1 MVPLSITHTSTNP
14 RLRSLGGQVR
24 KMLCRGWSLVS
35 LPGDRRTWW
44 SLPVVCSRAPGN
56 RFCQGVEWQVM
67 RRGPRAVERYGYL
80 IAAASVA
87 VATVVFHPGRE
98 HFAKGQ
104 WALLY
109 LLIVGLVASLSG
121 VRPALAAAVLSFL
134 AWNFFFLPPYG
145 TLHVTDPRDWLFL
158 FVFLAVAVT
167 MGLQTGRLRD
177 REAEAL
183 AREREAGLLNRF
195 SARLVSDVSVAEMA
209 RRLIDEVRGITGARC
224 VALLLAG
231 ETAGTDECIASPGAE
246 AQQWEEITDIVAWV
260 NQRSR
265 AVGLP
270 MPPRGR
276 GIDSQEW
283 PVTVSH
289 RETGAR
295 ADRRDMFLPLQ
306 TATRQSGVLYV
317 GEREDGTAYTFQE
330 ARMVVA
336 LAYQASVF
344 LERTHLRSVA
354 VQADAL
360 KEADRLKS
368 TLVSAVSHELKTPL
382 ASLEATLTNLLEQ
395 DTPLAESHIRQ
406 ELQAVKQDL
415 DRLSSSIDSL
425 LDLSRLEASAWG
437 PELDWYELGEIWGT
451 VLSRASQSDRDRVS
465 FSLPPDLPPIRV
477 DFAQWVRVLEHLLHN
492 ALAYGG
498 PASPVRV
505 GASST
510 PDEVRMW
517 VEDEGPGIAP
527 DERERVF
534 AKFYRG
540 RSAAMVPSGTGLGL
554 AITREIVRFHGG
566 SIWVEDVIPHGA
578 RFTVSLPRPQRTS
591 E

>member
-1 MVPLSITHTSTNP
+1 
-14 RLRSLGGQVR
+14 
-24 KMLCRGWSLVS
+24 
-35 LPGDRRTWW
+35 
-44 SLPVVCSRAPGN
+44 
-56 RFCQGVEWQVM
+56 M

-80 IAAASVA
+80 IAASSVA
-87 VATVVFHPGRE
+87 IATAVFHPGRE

-121 VRPALAAAVLSFL
+121 VRPALVAAVLSFL

-177 REAEAL
+177 READAV

-195 SARLVSDVSVAEMA
+195 SARLVSDVSVEEMA
-209 RRLIDEVRGITGARC
+209 RRLIEEVRGITGTRC
-224 VALLLAG
+224 VALFLAG
-231 ETAGTDECIASPGAE
+231 ETGGADECIASSGAE
-246 AQQWEEITDIVAWV
+246 AQQWEEIADIVAWV
-260 NQRSR
+260 NQRSK

-270 MPPRGR
+270 VPPRGR

-289 RETGAR
+289 RETGGR
-295 ADRRDMFLPLQ
+295 ADRRDMFLPLR

-317 GEREDGTAYTFQE
+317 GEREDGTACTFQE

-395 DTPLAESHIRQ
+395 DTPLPESQVRQ

-465 FSLPPDLPPIRV
+465 FSLPPDLPQIRV
-477 DFAQWVRVLEHLLHN
+477 DFAQWVLVLEHLLRN
-492 ALAYGG
+492 ALAYSG
-498 PASPVRV
+498 PDSPVRV
-505 GASST
+505 GASFT
-510 PDEVRMW
+510 PEEVRMW

-566 SIWVEDVIPHGA
+566 RIWVEDVIPRGA
-578 RFTVSLPRPQRTS
+578 RFAVSLPRPQRAG